1 MMKTYSALCIAVCCM
16 VMACTSPPKSE
27 SSESTVP
34 TTFETTG
41 SIERLLPE
49 LDLLIPAEAKIEVLA
64 SGFTWSEGP
73 LWLKDQNALI
83 FSDVPKNTVYKWTE
97 QDSIS
102 IYLQPSGYDG
112 DRTDKHEP
120 GANGLAL
127 DNEGNLILCQHGNRQ
142 LAKMAT
148 SLDAPKSAFL
158 PITSTYNG
166 KRYNSP
172 NDVAISKE
180 GVYYFTDPPYGL
192 DEWDEKELE
201 YNGVYKMGTD
211 GQVSLLID
219 SLTRPNGVALSPDEK
234 TLYVAVS
241 DPKAAKYYAYELDID
256 GNITTGKILLD
267 VTPLVGSERK
277 GLPDGLKV
285 DNSGN
290 LFATGPGGVL
300 VISPEGKH
308 LGTIM
313 TGHATANCGFN
324 ADKTVLY
331 MTAHSYLMR
340 INLKP

>member
-1 MMKTYSALCIAVCCM
+1 MMKTYSALCIAVSTM
-16 VMACTSPPKSE
+16 VMACTPSPKSE
-27 SSESTVP
+27 DSESTRSP
-34 TTFETTG
+34 SFETTG
-41 SIERLLPE
+41 SIERLSPE
-49 LDLLIPAEAKIEVLA
+49 LDLLIPVEAKIEVLA

-73 LWLKDQNALI
+73 LWLKDQHALI
-83 FSDVPKNTVYKWTE
+83 FSDVPENTVYKWTE

-102 IYLQPSGYDG
+102 IYLKPSGYDG

-142 LAKMAT
+142 LAKMVT
-148 SLDAPKSAFL
+148 TLNTPKSAFQ
-158 PITSTYNG
+158 PVTSTFNG

-172 NDVAISKE
+172 NDVVISSD
-180 GVYYFTDPPYGL
+180 GAYYFTDPPYGL

-201 YNGVYKMGTD
+201 HNGVYRMGPD

-219 SLTRPNGVALSPDEK
+219 SLTRPNGIALSPDEK

-241 DPKAAKYYAYELDID
+241 DPKMAKYYAYDLDSKGSITD
-256 GNITTGKILLD
+256 GRVLLD
-267 VTPLVGSERK
+267 VTDMVGSERK

-285 DNSGN
+285 DKSGN

-308 LGTIM
+308 LGTIL
-313 TGHATANCGFN
+313 TGQATANCGFN
-324 ADKTVLY
+324 ADKSILY
-331 MTAHSYLMR
+331 MTAHSHLMR
-340 INLKP
+340 ITLKP